1 MILNIHKSKIVATI
15 VLISGSIYA
24 VAPAQ
29 ATTIIPYSPQI
40 DILNTD
46 SAMNTATSTST
57 STNTTSINTKI
68 GTSTDT
74 GDATGSSTNAVNLLE
89 NSDSPTIAINALK
102 VWQENGDFN
111 RKLKKGSKGSDVMV
125 LQIIL
130 KSLLNDKTKWT
141 ITNNFGPKTESALR
155 SLQAKLNIPVTGELD
170 TKTRLSV
177 NDLMYGELC
186 PTAVRK
192 IGVDNMVESDFNK
205 VFENL
210 NRSTSI
216 PLDYIPQD
224 LTRVLN
230 PIKTIGVM
238 CVSERI
244 VRHLDEMISDAKKQK
259 MDIAITSSYRSAE
272 MQKFLYSLWIN
283 KSGSAAKAGIA
294 EAGHSEHQLGTT
306 IDVSGKSIGYAGTSP
321 SFANSKEGKW
331 MAQNSYKYGFIM
343 SYPNKKQKET
353 GYIYEPWHFRYI
365 GVDNAKDIFTD
376 KITIQDFLNFSTA
389 TTSAPTTATS
399 TATTS
404 TSTAEKTINLPSSTS
419 TNTDTNTNVNSS
431 TTVRFI

>member
-1 MILNIHKSKIVATI
+1 MISNIHKPNIVIA
-15 VLISGSIYA
+15 VFLISGSIWA
-24 VAPAQ
+24 ISPAQ
-29 ATTIIPYSPQI
+29 ASVTIPYSPQI
-40 DILNTD
+40 DILNTN
-46 SAMNTATSTST
+46 SMMNASTSTSTTTNTAANTATST
-57 STNTTSINTKI
+57 
-68 GTSTDT
+68 
-74 GDATGSSTNAVNLLE
+74 DAVSLLE
-89 NSDSPTIAINALK
+89 NTASPTIAINAIK

-111 RKLKKGSKGSDVMV
+111 RKLKRGSKGNDVMV

-141 ITNNFGPKTESALR
+141 MTNNFGPKTESALR
-155 SLQAKLNIPVTGELD
+155 SLQAKLNVPITGELD
-170 TKTRLSV
+170 TVTKSV
-177 NDLMYGELC
+177 VNELVYKELC

-210 NRSTSI
+210 NRSTSV

-244 VRHLDEMISDAKKQK
+244 VRHLDEMIGDAKKQK
-259 MDIAITSSYRSAE
+259 LDIAITSSYRSAE

-283 KSGSAAKAGIA
+283 KSGNAAKAGIA

-306 IDVSGKSIGYAGTSP
+306 IDVSGKSIGYAGVSP

-343 SYPNKKQKET
+343 SYPDKKQKET

-389 TTSAPTTATS
+389 TTTSSSTTP
-399 TATTS
+399 TTS
-404 TSTAEKTINLPSSTS
+404 TSTINVTSEGTGTEPSG
-419 TNTDTNTNVNSS
+419 VNDMIA
-431 TTVRFI
+431 TTTARFL